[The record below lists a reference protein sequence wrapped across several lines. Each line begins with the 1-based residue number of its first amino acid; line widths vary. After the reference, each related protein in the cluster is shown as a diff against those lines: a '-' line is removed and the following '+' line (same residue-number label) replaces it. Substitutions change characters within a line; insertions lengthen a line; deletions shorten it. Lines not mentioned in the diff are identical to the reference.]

1 MNILL
6 LASHEIAEYD
16 DLRMFTEMGHNVFC
30 PGGYQNPQEHEG
42 LRPAVPDAPVFPELI
57 EACEDI
63 RRQYGD
69 PGPMIDWAKARLPDK
84 VIEWADIIIVH
95 HFVDRWI
102 GGQWD
107 RIGHKRVVWRTC
119 GQSNPDLEAY
129 MAQARPHGLQIVR
142 YSPKEQ
148 HLPNYA
154 GHDAIIRF
162 GKDPDEYGG
171 WTGEVPCVANVT
183 QHMVQRGDNVGLS
196 YYLEATKGL
205 YARPAGPGS
214 EQLRGVGS
222 LDFDAMKDYLRRCR
236 VYLYTGTQPA
246 SYTLGLIE
254 AMMTG
259 VPVVSIGPKAF
270 GPGWIGDVFEGHEL
284 AIAYDDEP
292 APWGWSSDEPA
303 EANKYLRLL
312 LEDDEEA
319 QAFSVGL
326 RKYAI
331 ERFGIDKIKAEWA
344 AFLG

>member
-6 LASHEIAEYD
+6 LASHQIAEYD
-16 DLRMFTEMGHNVFC
+16 DIRMFTEMGHDVFC
-30 PGGYQNPQEHEG
+30 PGGYQDPTKAGEG
-42 LRPAVPDAPVFPELI
+42 LRPAIPEAPVFPELI
-57 EACEDI
+57 EACEDV
-63 RRQYGD
+63 RREYGD

-84 VIEWADIIIVH
+84 VIDWADIIIAH

-107 RIGHKRVVWRTC
+107 RIKHKRVVWRTC

-162 GKDPDEYGG
+162 GKDPAEYGG
-171 WTGEVPCVANVT
+171 WTGETPCVANVT
-183 QHMVQRGDNVGLS
+183 QNMVERGDHTGLS

-214 EQLRGVGS
+214 EKLRGVGS
-222 LDFDAMKDYLRRCR
+222 LDFDEMKDYLRRCR

-259 VPVVSIGPKAF
+259 IPVVSIGPKAF
-270 GPGWIGDVFEGHEL
+270 GPGWIGDVFEGHE
-284 AIAYDDEP
+284 IADNFHDTPEMGR
-292 APWGWSSDEPA
+292 WE
-303 EANKYLRLL
+303 LQQL
-312 LEDDEEA
+312 LEKDDLA
-319 QAFSVGL
+319 RWCSDYQRQRAIDLFGL
-326 RKYAI
+326 
-331 ERFGIDKIKAEWA
+331 DKIKAEWA